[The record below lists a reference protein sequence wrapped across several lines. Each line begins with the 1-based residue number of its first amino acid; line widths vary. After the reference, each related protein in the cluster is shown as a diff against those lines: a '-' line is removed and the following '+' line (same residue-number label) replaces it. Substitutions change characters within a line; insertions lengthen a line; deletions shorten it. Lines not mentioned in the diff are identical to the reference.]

1 MDQIDTRGI
10 TQGTLKARVPW
21 ITEKEVPSED
31 NPEIVI
37 RVVRIPVVDVHA
49 VRIEVA
55 DVDEVTVRAVLLTPV
70 RDTGDRGLPPA
81 KQKTLGYILFPLN
94 LIRPQSS
101 WETIPSLRMSKKFL
115 HI

>member
-10 TQGTLKARVPW
+10 TQGALKARVPW

-55 DVDEVTVRAVLLTPV
+55 DVDEVTVRA
-70 RDTGDRGLPPA
+70 
-81 KQKTLGYILFPLN
+81 
-94 LIRPQSS
+94 
-101 WETIPSLRMSKKFL
+101 
-115 HI
+115 

>member
-10 TQGTLKARVPW
+10 IQGTLHTRIPW

-37 RVVRIPVVDVHA
+37 RVVRVPVVDVHA

-55 DVDEVTVRAVLLTPV
+55 NVYEVTVRAMLPIPV
-70 RDTGDRGLPPA
+70 RDTGDRGLLPCG
-81 KQKTLGYILFPLN
+81 L
-94 LIRPQSS
+94 
-101 WETIPSLRMSKKFL
+101 
-115 HI
+115 

>member
-10 TQGTLKARVPW
+10 IQGTLHTRIPW

-37 RVVRIPVVDVHA
+37 RVVRVPVVDVHA

-55 DVDEVTVRAVLLTPV
+55 NVDEVTVRAMLPIPV
-70 RDTGDRGLPPA
+70 RDTGDRGLLPCG
-81 KQKTLGYILFPLN
+81 L
-94 LIRPQSS
+94 
-101 WETIPSLRMSKKFL
+101 
-115 HI
+115 